1 MIRNQILQWMI
12 DRLEKLKSPQKREQ
26 INRLDIQEK
35 EIGNQMKNKPQ
46 KAEPYMMNRELSW
59 LKFNERVLNEAGNP
73 RVPLAERLTFA
84 SIYQSNLDEFYMV
97 RVGTLMDQME
107 SSEEIRENKTN
118 MTSKEQ
124 VKAILEAT
132 RILDKKKDMIYE
144 QLMGELEPQGIRII
158 NFNKLSGEE
167 GELLETYFDQEIAP
181 YLSANIVS
189 KQQPFPFLKNKEIYA
204 VALLATKS
212 KKTKVAI
219 IPCSNNVFKRL
230 IDIPTRPGTFM
241 LSEELILHFLPK
253 LFPKYEIVEKS
264 LLRITRNADID
275 TETIYDEDMDY
286 RDAMENLI
294 KQRKRMNPVR
304 MELSREINK
313 KLVTGICK
321 CVNVDKKHVFMS
333 KVPLDMSFVFAIQNY
348 LRVQGKENL
357 FFEKRSPRMTDQ
369 LNDKESLIGQIEK
382 KDVLLSYPFENI
394 KSFTNLLNEA
404 AKDESVV
411 SIKMTLYRL
420 ADKSQIVDA
429 LVDAAENGKEVVVLV
444 ELRARFDEESNI
456 EYSRKL
462 EEAGC
467 RVIYGLNGYK
477 VHSKLCL
484 ITRKTDNGLSYIT
497 QIGTGNYNEKT
508 SKLYTDLS
516 LITANEEIGKEAAE
530 VFACLLRGETI
541 EETHRLLVAPKCL
554 QNKVLALIDEEIE
567 HAKNNEPA
575 YVGIKI
581 NSLTDKDIIEKLV
594 EASQAGVKIEM
605 IVRGICC
612 MIPEIKGYT
621 ENITVISIVGRFLEH
636 SRIYRFGTPEREKVY
651 IASADYMTRNT
662 LRRVEVAAPVLD
674 DQLREKLDFM
684 FDTMMKDD
692 EKGKS
697 LNAKGNYEDRKVN
710 EKTIDS
716 QELFYEMAYE
726 NAAKEVREKRAQ

>member
-1 MIRNQILQWMI
+1 MKK
-12 DRLEKLKSPQKREQ
+12 EK
-26 INRLDIQEK
+26 I
-35 EIGNQMKNKPQ
+35 
-46 KAEPYMMNRELSW
+46 KAAPYMMNRELSW
-59 LKFNERVLNEAGNP
+59 LKFNERVLNEAGNS
-73 RVPLAERLTFA
+73 RVPLAERLSFA

-107 SSEEIRENKTN
+107 VSEEVRENKTN

-132 RILDKKKDMIYE
+132 RQLDQKKAVIYE
-144 QLMGELEPQGIRII
+144 QLMGELEPKGIRLI
-158 NFNKLSGEE
+158 NFNRLSEEE
-167 GELLETYFDQEIAP
+167 GDLLELYFDHEIAP
-181 YLSANIVS
+181 YLSENIIS
-189 KQQPFPFLKNKEIYA
+189 KQQPFPFLTNKEIYA
-204 VALLATKS
+204 VARLTTKGG
-212 KKTKVAI
+212 KTKTAI
-219 IPCSNNVFKRL
+219 IPCSNSVFKRL

-286 RDAMENLI
+286 RDAMENLV

-304 MELSREINK
+304 LELSRKINK
-313 KLVTGICK
+313 KLIAEICK
-321 CVNVDKKHVFMS
+321 YIHMDKSHVFLS
-333 KVPLDMSFVFAIQNY
+333 RVPLDMSFVFSIQNY
-348 LRVQGKENL
+348 LRSQGKEEL
-357 FFEKRSPRMTDQ
+357 FYPKRSPKNTEQ
-369 LNDKESLIGQIEK
+369 LNDKESLMTQIEK

-394 KSFTNLLNEA
+394 KSFTNLLYEA

-420 ADKSQIVDA
+420 ADRSQIVDA
-429 LVDAAENGKEVVVLV
+429 MVEAAENGKEVVVLV

-484 ITRKTDNGLSYIT
+484 ITRKTEKGLSYIT

-516 LITANEEIGKEAAE
+516 LITANPEIGKEAAE

-541 EETHRLLVAPKCL
+541 EQTDYLLVAPKCL
-554 QNKVLALIDEEIE
+554 QNKILLMIEEEIE
-567 HAKNNEPA
+567 HARKGEDS
-575 YVGIKI
+575 YIGIKI
-581 NSLTDKDIIEKLV
+581 NSLTDKVIIEKLV
-594 EASQAGVKIEM
+594 EASQAGVRIEM

-612 MIPEIKGYT
+612 LIPGVEGYT
-621 ENITVISIVGRFLEH
+621 EHIKIISIVGRYLEH

-651 IASADYMTRNT
+651 IASADFMTRNT
-662 LRRVEVAAPVLD
+662 VRRVEVAAPVLD
-674 DQLREKLDFM
+674 EQLRKKLDWM

-692 EKGKS
+692 EKGKQ
-697 LNAKGNYEDRKVN
+697 LNAKGIYENRRLGETRLN
-710 EKTIDS
+710 S
-716 QELFYEMAYE
+716 QELFHTI
-726 NAAKEVREKRAQ
+726 

>member
-1 MIRNQILQWMI
+1 
-12 DRLEKLKSPQKREQ
+12 
-26 INRLDIQEK
+26 
-35 EIGNQMKNKPQ
+35 MKNKPQ

-97 RVGTLMDQME
+97 RVGTVMDQME

-554 QNKVLALIDEEIE
+554 QNKVLAMIDEEME
-567 HAKNNEPA
+567 HAKNHEPA

-692 EKGKS
+692 EKGKR

-726 NAAKEVREKRAQ
+726 NAAKEVREKKAQ